1 MPVDSAAMQVVFAIS
16 QETGLPF
23 LLHHEAEDAF
33 LPELERMLAKYPGA
47 KLIWCH
53 VGRNRNPQTW
63 KLFQTAEGP
72 RSLLKKYPNL
82 YFDIVQSPPG
92 AKYHGTG
99 YVEGV
104 LYKFTL
110 SRITIEDSW
119 KALFEE
125 YPDRFVIGT
134 DANSGRFKNYD
145 QVIGNFRTILLPALS
160 RQTAE
165 KIAWK
170 NAWRLM
176 TGKPW
181 ADQATA
187 PQ

>member
-1 MPVDSAAMQVVFAIS
+1 M
-16 QETGLPF
+16 
-23 LLHHEAEDAF
+23 
-33 LPELERMLAKYPGA
+33 
-47 KLIWCH
+47 
-53 VGRNRNPQTW
+53 
-63 KLFQTAEGP
+63 
-72 RSLLKKYPNL
+72 
-82 YFDIVQSPPG
+82 VQSPPG